1 MRARHNVVEMA
12 GERRMVLDLEA
23 QRRTEA
29 LKLDGGRAAAWRR
42 PAGERPLSTDLFK
55 TGLVRTDRKSTR
67 LNSSHP
73 V

>member
-12 GERRMVLDLEA
+12 GERRMVLDLEG

-42 PAGERPLSTDLFK
+42 PAGERPLSTE
-55 TGLVRTDRKSTR
+55 
-67 LNSSHP
+67 P
-73 V
+73 P